1 METRHAVLGLVLVVT
16 LVMAV
21 RGVVALL
28 NGDVGTLARQVGVGG
43 LVFAFGVA
51 LYRYWDELG

>member
-21 RGVVALL
+21 RGGVALL
-28 NGDVGTLARQVGVGG
+28 NGDVGTLARQIGVGG

-51 LYRYWDELG
+51 LYRSWDDIG